1 MLSLIPTKRNQLS
14 PIRCADGPP
23 FSPERSFDLQIF
35 LLLVFAFLF
44 FIKRTFRFTSCNSRE
59 LHRPEPQACRL
70 MSQGS
75 YRPKNGSIILAD
87 NKRGVRLFGPPL
99 SPEREIFERLPILIL
114 RILTSDNDVTISQL
128 FLHIH
133 IQ

>member
-87 NKRGVRLFGPPL
+87 NKRGLRLFGPPL

-114 RILTSDNDVTISQL
+114 RILT
-128 FLHIH
+128 
-133 IQ
+133 